1 MYSFSAERIA
11 ANRRYSLTA
20 LMTCV
25 LCIKE
30 SWGFWRRPLIIYTAE
45 LLSMKD
51 QDARK
56 SLFLVDLCIYW
67 RNKSS
72 YPLLFSFSHSSD
84 LIYLPIKRWNL
95 NDRRP
100 TNSMC
105 TTTTFCLFFF
115 VFFSHLGMKRLCPF
129 LINVGFFCFRFSH
142 FSFERILVVIQFDTS
157 LFLLLLK
164 HFRKELTLVNFHFFL
179 FPVLFCSNF
188 NLIPC
193 FVFSFFLFL
202 FGSSAFCIV
211 VLCITKESCGWVAL
225 ISSQAMSCCETLLFV
240 SLLVYEMTFLRV
252 VVVVFVWCQF

>member
-72 YPLLFSFSHSSD
+72 YSLLFSFSHSSD
-84 LIYLPIKRWNL
+84 LIYLSIKRWNL

-105 TTTTFCLFFF
+105 TTTTFCFVFLCFFLIWEWKDSVLSSLTLDFF
-115 VFFSHLGMKRLCPF
+115 VFVFLTSHL
-129 LINVGFFCFRFSH
+129 SE
-142 FSFERILVVIQFDTS
+142 S
-157 LFLLLLK
+157 FLLSSSILL
-164 HFRKELTLVNFHFFL
+164 
-179 FPVLFCSNF
+179 
-188 NLIPC
+188 C
-193 FVFSFFLFL
+193 FYYF
-202 FGSSAFCIV
+202 
-211 VLCITKESCGWVAL
+211 
-225 ISSQAMSCCETLLFV
+225 
-240 SLLVYEMTFLRV
+240 
-252 VVVVFVWCQF
+252 